1 MNSQF
6 PPNPET
12 NQLNVDPQNV
22 NLQNPVPNQQQ
33 VPFPNIEEMKAIARE
48 NAIREVIEEKQ
59 QQQLLQNQQQEIV
72 YVKRNLTIAEIIVMF
87 AITTGIVL
95 GVQGIWKF
103 SHDFLPR
110 IEIKI
115 NQ

>member
-6 PPNPET
+6 PLNPET

-22 NLQNPVPNQQQ
+22 NLQNPVPNQEQ

-48 NAIREVIEEKQ
+48 NAIREVIQEKQ
-59 QQQLLQNQQQEIV
+59 QQLIQNQQQEIV

-87 AITTGIVL
+87 AITTGVVL

-103 SHDFLPR
+103 TNDFLPR
-110 IEIKI
+110 IEIKV
-115 NQ
+115 NH